1 MPKRYYSRSDALC
14 EKQAI
19 REQEKELDLWS
30 SKTATKGWGSYLEQG
45 HKTQNDVK
53 QTHYKESTIE
63 NIK

>member
-1 MPKRYYSRSDALC
+1 MPKRYYSRSDSLC

-19 REQEKELDLWS
+19 REQELDHWS
-30 SKTATKGWGSYLEQG
+30 SKTATKGWGNYLERG